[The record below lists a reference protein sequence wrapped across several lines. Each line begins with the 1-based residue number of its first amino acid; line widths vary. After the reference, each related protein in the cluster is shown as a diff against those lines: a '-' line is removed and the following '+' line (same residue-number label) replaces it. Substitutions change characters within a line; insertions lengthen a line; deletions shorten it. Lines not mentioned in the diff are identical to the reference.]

1 MRVVLGVDVQQLDDE
16 AIEADVRRFAGDQT
30 PAVLAAVDPRH
41 GLSFAIHHPGLT
53 FFVMGAVFLAMTGAE
68 ALYADMGHFGRR
80 PIQSAWIV
88 LVFPSLALC
97 YLGQGAML
105 LGHPEKL
112 ENPFFFLFPEWALL
126 PMVGLATALAT
137 PDEPVNH
144 MKFGIKGLVLAV
156 IVILLMQSK
165 NKESI
170 EKGTFFAI
178 GLLGITNIA
187 IAVLW

>member
-1 MRVVLGVDVQQLDDE
+1 MEIGLKLSLVLHFIG
-16 AIEADVRRFAGDQT
+16 
-30 PAVLAAVDPRH
+30 LAA
-41 GLSFAIHHPGLT
+41 
-53 FFVMGAVFLAMTGAE
+53 
-68 ALYADMGHFGRR
+68 
-80 PIQSAWIV
+80 
-88 LVFPSLALC
+88 
-97 YLGQGAML
+97 L
-105 LGHPEKL
+105 LGG
-112 ENPFFFLFPEWALL
+112 FFSQLTAPVKTVTRSMLDGAWTMLATGIV
-126 PMVGLATALAT
+126 MVGLATALAT

-156 IVILLMQSK
+156 IVILLMQGK

>member
-1 MRVVLGVDVQQLDDE
+1 MHEYVQGMEIGLKLSLVLHFIG
-16 AIEADVRRFAGDQT
+16 
-30 PAVLAAVDPRH
+30 LAA
-41 GLSFAIHHPGLT
+41 
-53 FFVMGAVFLAMTGAE
+53 
-68 ALYADMGHFGRR
+68 
-80 PIQSAWIV
+80 
-88 LVFPSLALC
+88 
-97 YLGQGAML
+97 L
-105 LGHPEKL
+105 LGG
-112 ENPFFFLFPEWALL
+112 FFSQLTAPVKTVTRSMLDGAWTMLATGIV
-126 PMVGLATALAT
+126 MVGLATALAT